1 MQSVYY
7 ITVQYW
13 KVLQIRKVYYYMRG
27 FEAPSER
34 RGLILIAIHQLQ
46 NLFLIFFILRGEK
59 NHQQSSVPYTYT
71 SMGPKTA
78 L

>member
-1 MQSVYY
+1 
-7 ITVQYW
+7 
-13 KVLQIRKVYYYMRG
+13 MRG

-34 RGLILIAIHQLQ
+34 RGLVFIAIQQLQ
-46 NLFLIFFILRGEK
+46 NLFLLFFILRGKK
-59 NHQQSSVPYTYT
+59 NDQQSSVPYTYT